1 MYEISESINRRLAKM
16 LIDEIGLSDF
26 FSGAVTCYDGEVEC
40 RLVCTVV
47 VRRSKHNPRAIV
59 GIAPVWWDLHS
70 TIGQKRLCNDF
81 SFNEMLSTIGLN

>member
-1 MYEISESINRRLAKM
+1 MYEISESIYRRLAKM

-26 FSGAVTCYDGEVEC
+26 FSGSVTCYDGEVEC

-47 VRRSKHNPRAIV
+47 VRRSKRNPRTIV

-70 TIGQKRLCNDF
+70 TIGEERLCNDF